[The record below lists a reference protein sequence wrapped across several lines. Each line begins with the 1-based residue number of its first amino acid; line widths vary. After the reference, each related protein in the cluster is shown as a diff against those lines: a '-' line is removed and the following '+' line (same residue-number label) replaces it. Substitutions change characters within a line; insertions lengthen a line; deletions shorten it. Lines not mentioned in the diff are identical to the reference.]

1 MKIKERSENIMPKT
15 IQTNED
21 KYYDVLAQA
30 YEEEKN
36 NILYTTSDAWDSLIE
51 SSAAYQ
57 K

>member
-1 MKIKERSENIMPKT
+1 MPKT